1 MQTTIKELA
10 ANTNIKRTTIE
21 HWFRKDKKGFSY
33 PSIEDWQQI
42 KPLLK
47 TIQFDQEMTTI
58 QTKEWKTKNQ
68 MWPTPTASDVEGGIA
83 KDVQIAN
90 GRFFRQNEKGEK
102 WGVKL
107 RDAVNHTEEKKLW
120 PTPRAS
126 IGMTMGLSENMAKLR
141 HKRYLET
148 EMAYEIHKDKT
159 MFPTPTANEDAA
171 GRSGGKMQKMLG
183 NDPKVR
189 NTGVGTLNSEWVT
202 WLMGYPEGYLD
213 ISTENQ
219 NIYQELPKEKKT
231 EPKS

>member
-1 MQTTIKELA
+1 PTTRDWKDTM
-10 ANTNIKRTTIE
+10 NTVP
-21 HWFRKDKKGFSY
+21 
-33 PSIEDWQQI
+33 PSIG
-42 KPLLK
+42 K
-47 TIQFDQEMTTI
+47 TRGHSLGQKVAAEM
-58 QTKEWKTKNQ
+58 
-68 MWPTPTASDVEGGIA
+68 
-83 KDVQIAN
+83 
-90 GRFFRQNEKGEK
+90 
-102 WGVKL
+102 
-107 RDAVNHTEEKKLW
+107 KLW

-148 EMAYEIHKDKT
+148 EMAYQIHKDKT

-171 GRSGGKMQKMLG
+171 GRPEGKMQKMLG

-202 WLMGYPEGYLD
+202 WIMGYPQGYLN

-219 NIYQELPKEKKT
+219 NISQELQKEKKT